1 MVGVP
6 TTLVY
11 LPAGQLV
18 CAAQV
23 SEVVLLIDITALNVP
38 DAHTAHSDWAMA
50 EAAFAV
56 YLPAGHVVAISHRSV
71 EQPVCF
77 PPELVNRVR
86 VYTHDELLW
95 STLAELPGWHK

>member
-1 MVGVP
+1 M
-6 TTLVY
+6 
-11 LPAGQLV
+11 
-18 CAAQV
+18 
-23 SEVVLLIDITALNVP
+23 LLIDITALNVP
-38 DAHTAHSDWAMA
+38 DAHTAHSVWAMA

-71 EQPVCF
+71 EQPDWFMKLCCE
-77 PPELVNRVR
+77 PELVNRVDLELVNSVR